1 MSDRQIDPTRQGGA
15 SRSFGEPGLI
25 GQVQP
30 LTLEQAIAM
39 VDAWPA
45 EFGFQLHQIA
55 RVLRAEITR
64 LENLLDAMARGGRAN
79 IVELETKLFAA
90 QDYAYRLE
98 AELERTGPPRQAE
111 EDAARL
117 GTLRR
122 ENDELRTELD
132 AIKRLRDT
140 LTFHEREFLMKERDY
155 YMAKA
160 RELAEAEGRALDA
173 ISAYGAAERRALAA
187 VPCNRVNVECFGRD
201 YPYAPC
207 CNLRVALLPGE
218 PLETDYLAESGE
230 LHLFAPVSYRPPG
243 HPRAPRKSAGCVK
256 LIEPQTPEERYM
268 GGPLDAAGYID
279 LRGPS

>member
-140 LTFHEREFLMKERDY
+140 LASHEREFLTKERDY
-155 YMAKA
+155 YAAKA

-173 ISAYGAAERRALAA
+173 ISAYGAAEQRALAA
-187 VPCNRVNVECFGRD
+187 VPCNRPGTCFGPSH
-201 YPYAPC
+201 PYAPC

-218 PLETDYLAESGE
+218 PFETDYLAESGE
-230 LHLFAPVSYRPPG
+230 LHLFEPVDPTN
-243 HPRAPRKSAGCVK
+243 PRAPRKSAGCVK
-256 LIEPQTPEERYM
+256 LVEPILGERNET
-268 GGPLDAAGYID
+268 LDWDFKHRYLG
-279 LRGPS
+279 